1 MDDFTHSGLYQIT
14 PSDVYLIM
22 SSIRF
27 SGTYWNEIHEND
39 PKDEEAKEMVQ
50 AFATLIEKVDSL
62 EEYFMSQ
69 EFEDYEAED
78 EVEVEQPNNVLQFR
92 RRKSAGESLEE

>member
-39 PKDEEAKEMVQ
+39 PEDEEAREMVQ

-69 EFEDYEAED
+69 EIEDYEAED

-92 RRKSAGESLEE
+92 RRNAAGESLEE